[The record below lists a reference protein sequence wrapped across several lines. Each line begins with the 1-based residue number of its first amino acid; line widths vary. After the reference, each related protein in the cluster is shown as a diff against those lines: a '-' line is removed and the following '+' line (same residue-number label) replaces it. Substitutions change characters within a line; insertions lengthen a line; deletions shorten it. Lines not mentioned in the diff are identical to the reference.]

1 MISKSWTKTFETA
14 GREFTAAISPASWMN
29 PGYPLQLKVEMSG
42 GGGTAHFKSSM
53 PFTEA
58 TEQTAD
64 DLLAQ
69 LKTCACKKCGA
80 LAFDHPEPI
89 TNRAGKCELCFIAQI
104 DEIYEKA
111 MVKERAKIAKRELA
125 LKAKGYAY
133 RVQAWIH
140 GRGDD
145 RQITWYFQEKPTEAA
160 IKKMIK
166 KAGGVVETDYSA
178 TKL

>member
-1 MISKSWTKTFETA
+1 MISKSWTKTFEAA
-14 GREFTAAISPASWMN
+14 GREFAATISPCSWMN
-29 PGYPLQLKVEMSG
+29 RGYPLQVKVEMSG
-42 GGGTAHFKSSM
+42 GGGTVHFKSSM

-89 TNRAGKCELCFIAQI
+89 TNRAGMCEQCFVAG
-104 DEIYEKA
+104 IYADYDKA
-111 MVKERAKIAKRELA
+111 MVKEKAKIAKRELA
-125 LKAKGYAY
+125 LKAKGYTY
-133 RVQAWIH
+133 RAQAWIH

-145 RQITWYFQEKPTEAA
+145 RQITWYFKEKPTDAA
-160 IKKMIK
+160 IRKMIK
-166 KAGGVVETDYSA
+166 KAGGVVETDYSV